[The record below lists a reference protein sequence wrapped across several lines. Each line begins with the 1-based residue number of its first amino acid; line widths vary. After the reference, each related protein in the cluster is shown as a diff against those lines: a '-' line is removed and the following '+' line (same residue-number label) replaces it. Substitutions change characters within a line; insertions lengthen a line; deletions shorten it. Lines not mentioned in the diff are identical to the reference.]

1 MLKKGWKD
9 NSDSKVKFAVM
20 AVYALQEG
28 LIFPPVDMA
37 EPDGLLAM
45 GGDLSSERLLLAYK
59 SGIFPWYDG
68 DTPLWWSPDPRFVL
82 FPDHLR
88 ISKSM
93 WQILKK
99 KQFRFS
105 VNESFRAVI
114 HNCKNIPRNQQQGT
128 WITDEVEHAYTLLHE
143 KGFAFSAETWL
154 GDELVGGLYGI
165 KLGKAFFGE
174 SMFSKVSNAS
184 KFAFIQY
191 VQQLKEEG
199 IALIDCQVY
208 TPHLESLGGIMI
220 PRQKFLQI
228 LQQLL

>member
-1 MLKKGWKD
+1 
-9 NSDSKVKFAVM
+9 M
-20 AVYALQEG
+20 AVFALQKG

-45 GGDLSSERLLLAYK
+45 GGDLSVERLLLAYK

-93 WQILKK
+93 QQILKK
-99 KQFRFS
+99 KQFSFS
-105 VNESFRAVI
+105 INENFKAVI
-114 HNCKNIPRNQQQGT
+114 NNCKNIARSNQQGT
-128 WITDEVEHAYTLLHE
+128 WITDEVEYAYTLLHE
-143 KGFAFSAETWL
+143 KGFAHSAEAWINNT
-154 GDELVGGLYGI
+154 LVGGLYGI
-165 KLGKAFFGE
+165 KLGNVFFGE
-174 SMFSKVSNAS
+174 SMFSNVSNAS
-184 KFAFIQY
+184 KFAFIQFT
-191 VQQLKEEG
+191 QQLKKEG

-208 TPHLESLGGIMI
+208 TPHLESLGAIMI
-220 PRQKFLQI
+220 PRQKFLQM